1 MRNGTEVLGMA
12 DRIVGMIN
20 GRVAGQFDTEGT
32 PQEMILEASLKQED
46 GRESES

>member
-1 MRNGTEVLGMA
+1 MKAMERAYTCLLYTS
-12 DRIVGMIN
+12 

-32 PQEMILEASLKQED
+32 TQEMILEASLKQED

>member
-12 DRIVGMIN
+12 DRIVVMRN

-32 PQEMILEASLKQED
+32 TQEMILEASLKQED